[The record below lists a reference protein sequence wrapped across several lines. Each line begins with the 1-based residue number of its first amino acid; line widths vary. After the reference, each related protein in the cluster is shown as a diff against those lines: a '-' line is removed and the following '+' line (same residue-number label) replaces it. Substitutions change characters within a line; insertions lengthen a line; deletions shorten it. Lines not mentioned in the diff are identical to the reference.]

1 MDYRKIY
8 QDFISDRKKR
18 EAECLEAGIYT
29 ERHHIIPRC
38 MNGTNANDNLIRLT
52 YRDHVFAHAL
62 LLKGARDDWEKWRM
76 AASMSAVLNFDGGG
90 NRTAEERAKM
100 DQKYS
105 WARRVHGETVA
116 GKNHPNYDHTRYTV
130 YKNGASVS
138 GTKRDLIKLL
148 DIDFRQVYD
157 LCNGNRHTAN
167 GWSLYENKE
176 DIPRKNKAAKHTI
189 YHVDG
194 RTLTGTRKEIDDLT
208 CLGSRAIRNLAKDKN
223 YHYMGWCGSKQE
235 AENRVETKETLKTR
249 AERYDG
255 LFYHVNGHI
264 IDPRSHTMEELKSL
278 GLDAKEIC
286 SIKKFGYAA
295 GWCVDK
301 KEAELRGLG
310 VWRPYGLS
318 KYRAPVPV
326 PFTLPKEKSK
336 EEFVIY
342 DEMARPVRGTLK
354 ELQEITGLSY
364 SGVRDI
370 AIYDRRDSAGKYF
383 STFEKAMNGKPKP
396 GPKKKTQSDEFFGDS
411 L

>member
-1 MDYRKIY
+1 MDYKKIY
-8 QDFISDRKKR
+8 QAFISDRKGR
-18 EAECLEAGIYT
+18 EREHLKAGVYT
-29 ERHHIIPRC
+29 ERHHIIPKC
-38 MNGTNANDNLIRLT
+38 MSGTNSNDNLVRLT

-62 LLKGARDDWEKWRM
+62 LLKGAQDDWEKWQM

-90 NRTAEERAKM
+90 NRTVEERTKM

-116 GKNHPNYDHTRYTV
+116 GKNHPNYDHTRYTL

-138 GTKRDLIKLL
+138 GTKRDLIELL
-148 DIDFRQVYD
+148 GIDFRQVYD

-176 DIPRKNKAAKHTI
+176 DIPRKNKAAKYTI

-194 RTLTGTRKEIDDLT
+194 RIFTGTRKEIEEQT
-208 CLGSRAIRNLAKDKN
+208 CLGSRAAKALTTDSN
-223 YHYMGWCGSKQE
+223 YHHKGWCGSKEE
-235 AENRVETKETLKTR
+235 AENRIETKQTLMTR

-255 LFYHVNGHI
+255 LLYHVNGHK
-264 IDPRSHTMEELKSL
+264 IDPRNYKLKEMKSL
-278 GLDAKEIC
+278 GLDMKELY
-286 SIKKFGYAA
+286 SIKKYGYAA

-301 KEAELRGLG
+301 KEAELRALG

-318 KYRAPVPV
+318 KYRAAVSF
-326 PFTLPKEKSK
+326 PFQEQKAKD
-336 EEFVIY
+336 EFVIY
-342 DEMARPVRGTLK
+342 DDMARPVRGTIK
-354 ELQEITGLSY
+354 ELQKITGLSY

-383 STFEKAMNGKPKP
+383 STFEKAMNGKPKR
-396 GPKKKTQSDEFFGDS
+396 GPRKKVQSEEFFGDS